1 VPFIGCF
8 QQHFRKTH
16 KNMTQQQSNLDYQ
29 LPIEQLVLL
38 RKQSAAAFTA
48 TIAILFYLIFK
59 IHNLVEPTALTLWA
73 GGVIAL
79 NIYLLIWLYL
89 VRQASNKDSF
99 NCQKAKFFIKIY
111 QVQAILH
118 GATWGCLPFLL
129 IDLTSPEVR
138 FFAYIVLCGMA
149 AGAIGTTAMIYR
161 IYLSFMLPMMLPV
174 IFTKLFFNN
183 DYFQFSQNTLEML
196 IIFVVSL
203 AVLAHT
209 HYEHIKRSI
218 ELRAENKNLLN
229 DVTDAL
235 KKEEAA
241 NKAKSNFLA
250 NMSHELRTPL
260 NTIIGYS
267 EMIHDDVCA
276 KNLKEVIEDT
286 NKITT
291 AGKHLLSLIN
301 DVLDLSKIEAGKMEV
316 SVEEINIYHFLTEI
330 KESLEALIE
339 QNKNTFIFDISNDLT
354 TIQSDSTKLRQI
366 LYNIIG
372 NAAKFTSHGQVVVK
386 TTNTE
391 KNLIILI
398 SDTGIGMTKEQL
410 ADLASRFTQADIST
424 TRKYGGTGL
433 GMNLTKHLTDLLKI
447 QLTVKSIPDKGTSFE
462 LFIPLD
468 YQAA

>member
-1 VPFIGCF
+1 
-8 QQHFRKTH
+8 
-16 KNMTQQQSNLDYQ
+16 MTLSQSYLDYQ
-29 LPIEQLVLL
+29 LPIEQLILL
-38 RKQSAAAFTA
+38 RKQSAAAFAA
-48 TIAILFYLIFK
+48 TIGVLSYLIYK
-59 IHNLVEPTALTLWA
+59 IHNLVEPLALTLWA
-73 GGVIAL
+73 GSVIAL
-79 NIYLLIWLYL
+79 NVYLLIWLYL
-89 VRQASNKDSF
+89 VRRASNKDNF

-111 QVQAILH
+111 QVQAIFH
-118 GATWGCLPFLL
+118 GMTWGYLPFLL
-129 IDLTSPEVR
+129 IDLASPDIK
-138 FFAYIVLCGMA
+138 FFAFIILCGMA

-174 IFTKLFFNN
+174 IFAKLFFSEN
-183 DYFQFSQNTLEML
+183 YFLFSQNTLEML
-196 IIFVVSL
+196 IIFVISL

-218 ELRAENKNLLN
+218 ELRAENKNLLI

-241 NKAKSNFLA
+241 SKAKSNFLA

-260 NTIIGYS
+260 NAIIGYS
-267 EMIHDDVCA
+267 ELIHEDVND
-276 KNLKEVIEDT
+276 KNLKEVIADA
-286 NKITT
+286 NKINV

-301 DVLDLSKIEAGKMEV
+301 DVLDLSKVEAGKMEV
-316 SVEEINIYHFLTEI
+316 FVEEINIYHFLTEI
-330 KESLEALIE
+330 RESIETLIE
-339 QNKNTFIFDISNDLT
+339 QNKNTLIFDISDDLT

-391 KNLIILI
+391 NNLIILI

-424 TRKYGGTGL
+424 TRNYGGTGL

-447 QLTVKSIPDKGTSFE
+447 QLTVKSVPNKGTSFE

-468 YQAA
+468 YRTV